1 MPNLTRTLLLA
12 AALPLLATA
21 ALAQQTSTGQLLN
34 APARLR
40 EARKLYYTPTAK
52 GLTFFHCNAT
62 VDWKAMLTRFSG
74 NPVPDSNPFLIYLN
88 SVRMEVSDNLDGD
101 GKLTWTDTS
110 TAPANLQAS
119 RDQMR
124 NGLLQMIS
132 GFYQSWNQFVNG
144 GMVPAPDSSTTE
156 TNNDDGG
163 LHMHG
168 KDATTVFDEDFD
180 KNMLLLSAHVVM
192 ANLDNTAYPTYEA
205 STEGL
210 RVNKVHNVLHQPPTA
225 PAQDVTMAVTYMPVS
240 TYQLPSTLA
249 VTLQGVGE
257 FDFSFNS
264 CTINPAAK
272 P

>member
-40 EARKLYYTPTAK
+40 EARKLYYTPTAQ
-52 GLTFFHCNAT
+52 GLKFFRCNAS

-74 NPVPDSNPFLIYLN
+74 SPIADNNPFLVYLN
-88 SVRMEVSDNLDGD
+88 SVKMEVSDTLDGD
-101 GKLTWTDTS
+101 GKLTWTDT
-110 TAPANLQAS
+110 TTPLPRTCRPN
-119 RDQMR
+119 RDQMHD
-124 NGLLQMIS
+124 GLIQMIS

-144 GMVPAPDSSTTE
+144 GMVPAPDTTTTE

-210 RVNKVHNVLHQPPTA
+210 RVNKVRNVLHQPPTA
-225 PAQDVTMAVTYMPVS
+225 PASGCHYGSDLHAGQH
-240 TYQLPSTLA
+240 LPASVHA
-249 VTLQGVGE
+249 GRHVAG
-257 FDFSFNS
+257 
-264 CTINPAAK
+264 CR
-272 P
+272 